1 MRSFATSDGSDAK
14 ETSCAHR
21 ACAISS
27 YLPAWRWPPCS
38 PQHPPPPRSPSGP
51 LPECRAGRGRDGPGH
66 RCPAGRRLAERPRR
80 APHAGRRAEVRPLDL
95 STLRAGATLAGRVR
109 TADHAVR
116 AAKGLPE
123 STGSLVRARLAD
135 DTMAAALAA
144 GAIPL
149 VAAAPGDDEAAA
161 VVSYEPDGSRVLLDP
176 ARVPAR
182 PVIVVEVDVAKALPA
197 GLDVVR
203 QVLAQ
208 RGVTAAAAPTARAS
222 GGYWATK
229 LNAVRLSNDQE
240 PWIKGSAE
248 IYSIVGG
255 FGLDGTPKVDIVQQP
270 YLDNDG
276 TTYYPNQLLVHF
288 NAYKYNLADVV
299 MMEDDGDT
307 NYQQLAQAIAAVL
320 LTIADAGAYIP
331 LVDAILSAIPSSWW
345 TDDPDYVDSW
355 YTLSTA
361 SSGRLNGAAANG
373 WIEVSPYWVA
383 EL

>member
-1 MRSFATSDGSDAK
+1 MRPSRLR
-14 ETSCAHR
+14 HLV
-21 ACAISS
+21 
-27 YLPAWRWPPCS
+27 LPACVTVAAVLAAAPATA
-38 PQHPPPPRSPSGP
+38 HV
-51 LPECRAGRGRDGPGH
+51 PEQT
-66 RCPAGRRLAERPRR
+66 
-80 APHAGRRAEVRPLDL
+80 APHPATAPLATAPTGVATALDTLARQVAASLTDPAARRPLVSALQAGPVDL
-95 STLRAGATLAGRVR
+95 STLRADTALTAQVR
-109 TADHAVR
+109 TADRAVR

-123 STGSLVRARLAD
+123 SAGSLVRARLAAG
-135 DTMAAALAA
+135 TMSAVLTA

-149 VAAAPGDDEAAA
+149 VAAAPSDDDTAEAAA
-161 VVSYEPDGSRVLLDP
+161 VISYEPSGRRVLLDP
-176 ARVPAR
+176 TRVPAR

-203 QVLAQ
+203 QALAQ
-208 RGVTAAAAPTARAS
+208 RGVTGAAAPAARAS

-229 LNAVRLSNDQE
+229 LNAVRLSDDQE
-240 PWIKGSAE
+240 PWIKGAAE

-255 FGLDGTPKVDIVQQP
+255 FGLDGTPKVDIVQLP

-276 TTYYPNQLLVHF
+276 TTYHPNQLLVHF
-288 NAYKYNLADVV
+288 SAYKYNLADVV

-320 LTIADAGAYIP
+320 LTIADVGAYIP

-373 WIEVSPYWVA
+373 WIEISPYWVA

>member
-1 MRSFATSDGSDAK
+1 MRSSRLR
-14 ETSCAHR
+14 HLV
-21 ACAISS
+21 
-27 YLPAWRWPPCS
+27 LPACLAMAAVLTAAPATAQV
-38 PQHPPPPRSPSGP
+38 PQQTAA
-51 LPECRAGRGRDGPGH
+51 LTAA
-66 RCPAGRRLAERPRR
+66 PAGVATALDTLAKQVAASLSDPAARR
-80 APHAGRRAEVRPLDL
+80 ALVSALKAGPVDL
-95 STLRAGATLAGRVR
+95 STLRTGTVLPSRVR

-123 STGSLVRARLAD
+123 STGSLIRARLAD
-135 DTMAAALAA
+135 DSMAAALAA
-144 GAIPL
+144 GAVPL
-149 VAAAPGDDEAAA
+149 VAAAPGDDETAV

-176 ARVPAR
+176 VRVPAR
-182 PVIVVEVDVAKALPA
+182 PVVVVEVDVAKALPA

-208 RGVTAAAAPTARAS
+208 RGVTGAVAPAARAS

-240 PWIKGSAE
+240 PWIKGAAE

-288 NAYKYNLADVV
+288 SAYKYNLADVV